1 MVKSFTVVGFTMVI
15 FAILA
20 TLARLPVIA
29 LTAYAMVGDKKK
41 AMEAGCDDYDAK
53 PVDIERLLGKINA
66 WLEK

>member
-1 MVKSFTVVGFTMVI
+1 MVI

-29 LTAYAMVGDKKK
+29 LTAYGMVGGKKK
-41 AMEAGCDDYDAK
+41 AMEAGCDNYDAK